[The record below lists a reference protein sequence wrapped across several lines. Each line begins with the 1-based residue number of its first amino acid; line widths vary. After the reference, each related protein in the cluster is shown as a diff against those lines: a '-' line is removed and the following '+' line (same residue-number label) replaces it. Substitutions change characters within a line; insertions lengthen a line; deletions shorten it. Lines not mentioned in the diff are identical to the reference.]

1 MGQDK
6 KRTVTMWNILS
17 FDPKNTDVDEHIDL
31 INTLGDMVDQKEEA
45 KMEKFIETM
54 PTMIQTHLIIC
65 KDWAEVK
72 DTAKSLEHII
82 RKCDPPTPAM
92 PMMATGAT
100 VPGLYSHIAHLVDK
114 EEGEIPQPFKGAKP
128 KQTRGRGKPKG
139 KPHEQRQNP
148 PKAQEADE
156 AYAYES
162 PNNYY
167 HNDNYNAPSQSR
179 GHRPLLVKVVIDNL
193 EVSHNKTEAKDIS
206 IVNVS
211 FRIIDIR
218 EVHPYKTV
226 LNTLITVNPIFREIK
241 QITTEAEAMAG
252 VLSIL
257 EDAVVVGPTIRVA
270 MEHTSIS
277 ITHMTHS
284 QNNMAH
290 PAVYA
295 VVLITLLSIATKENM
310 I

>member
-1 MGQDK
+1 MNLEHSIKEGSHERYPDHLQCFRNIK
-6 KRTVTMWNILS
+6 KIKYPDFQAMT
-17 FDPKNTDVDEHIDL
+17 
-31 INTLGDMVDQKEEA
+31 
-45 KMEKFIETM
+45 
-54 PTMIQTHLIIC
+54 IQTHLIIC
-65 KDWAEVK
+65 KDWADVK
-72 DTAKSLEHII
+72 DTVKSLKHII
-82 RKCDPPTPAM
+82 RKCDPPTPTM

-100 VPGLYSHIAHLVDK
+100 VLGLYSHIAHSVDK

-156 AYAYES
+156 TYAYES

-167 HNDNYNAPSQSR
+167 HNDNYNASSQSR
-179 GHRPLLVKVVIDNL
+179 GCRPFTGQGGNHNL
-193 EVSHNKTEAKDIS
+193 EVSHNETEAKDLS

-218 EVHPYKTV
+218 EAHPNKTV
-226 LNTLITVNPIFREIK
+226 LNTAITANPIFREIN
-241 QITTEAEAMAG
+241 QITTEAEAMAV

-257 EDAVVVGPTIRVA
+257 EDTVMVEPTIRIA
-270 MEHTSIS
+270 MECTSIS
-277 ITHMTHS
+277 ITCMTHS

-295 VVLITLLSIATKENM
+295 VVLIILLSIVTRENM